1 MDNKKQGLQIDA
13 AYYGDEKSFTNVT
26 KSLLSKVNNGYIST
40 VVSSALK
47 PQFERTTG
55 AALTPKDDEEVTRR
69 AIVICGTAADT
80 KCIQGAKLRVQQE
93 ILKER
98 ERETTSG
105 ANMIKGNRLTVEVRD
120 AKGARKQIVVPEN
133 QTFKLDGIIAGDVP
147 ADSIFPT
154 GDVFYK
160 RLWEYTGIFLAFMFY
175 VLGILIPYAIFMRE
189 AEKAI
194 NLAGPIDTSRKREG
208 ESFSAYAIRVA
219 GPGATWKTAA
229 YLSAF
234 LSAIVPYSGL
244 IFTLMYYAGKS
255 FVREYTR

>member
-1 MDNKKQGLQIDA
+1 MQIDA

-26 KSLLSKVNNGYIST
+26 KSILSKVNNGYVNT

-55 AALTPKDDEEVTRR
+55 AALTPQDQDEVNRR
-69 AIVICGTAADT
+69 AIVVCGTAADT
-80 KCIQGAKLRVQQE
+80 KCMQGARLRVQQE

-98 ERETTSG
+98 EREATSG

-120 AKGARKQIVVPEN
+120 AKGARKQIIVPEN
-133 QTFKLDGIIAGDVP
+133 QTFKLENVI
-147 ADSIFPT
+147 T
-154 GDVFYK
+154 GDVEAESFFPAGNVFYT
-160 RLWEYTGIFLAFMFY
+160 RLWEYTGIFLGVMFY
-175 VLGILIPYAIFMRE
+175 ILGILIPYAIFMRE
-189 AEKAI
+189 AEKAMVGS
-194 NLAGPIDTSRKREG
+194 NYDRSPKRPG

-219 GPGATWKTAA
+219 GPGATWRTAA
-229 YLSAF
+229 YVTAF

-244 IFTLMYYAGKS
+244 IFTLMYYGGQS